1 MWTPRPLVSA
11 LLGALTFIAAPLPP
25 ANACGPFLPSR
36 ILIEK
41 DGDFL
46 ALPYSTFAYEAARV
60 PVPYPPP
67 FPAVAPT
74 VADSDTLGNAQAKQ
88 TEAIDL
94 DELAK
99 ALETTQLDPAQRQKI
114 LSEYNAVRQA
124 LTAHAQQMVGW
135 KEQLWSGL
143 PEDPPPPAPAPA
155 LTVPDGLPGEFA
167 DYLRGAI
174 AYRQNQPDAARQA
187 WQALLQRPA
196 DQRRNRSTWAAY
208 MLGRSALTE
217 NPAEA
222 RRWFQQTRDLAK
234 EGYADR
240 LGLAAASLGWEAQL
254 ELAQGHYAP
263 ALEAFRVQL
272 EAGDP
277 AAPISLLLAARRTVS
292 KADPEARAEC
302 AKNPTARRLVTG
314 YLLSASQLKDSPET
328 HKTWLDSFKTV
339 DAPAEDADRLAWAA
353 YQIGHFELAR
363 GWLDKAPAQAP
374 IAQWLRAKLLLRDGK
389 VAEALPLIADVAIHF
404 PQYQALV
411 INSGGWVISNDNV
424 DGMSTDIFDARRA
437 QAEIGALQLGRGE
450 YVAALDALLH
460 GVGDS
465 DDHPGHSDNGDMMNP
480 DRHWPDAAYV
490 AEQVLT
496 LAELKEFVD
505 QRWPNPAPPLAEGKT
520 PGVDARMRY
529 LLARRLARQGKL
541 EAAAPYYPADQ
552 QDNFRRYAE
561 ALRRGS
567 NPNMTRPQHIDGL
580 WTAAQQTREQGMDLL
595 GTESDPDWASAS
607 GSFDLGTTTADRPRD
622 GVNRAAPEELTRA
635 AGNRPNPDRRFHYRY
650 RAADLAWQAAQ
661 LMPDQSDQTALALVS
676 GGNWIKNHD
685 PKGAERFYKA
695 LVQRC
700 GKTRLGKQAAAKR
713 WLPDLSPPPAK

>member
-1 MWTPRPLVSA
+1 MWTLRPLVSA
-11 LLGALTFIAAPLPP
+11 LLGALTLTAAPLPP

-36 ILIEK
+36 ILMEK

-74 VADSDTLGNAQAKQ
+74 VADSDTLGTAQAKQ
-88 TEAIDL
+88 TETLDL
-94 DELAK
+94 DELVK
-99 ALETTQLDPAQRQKI
+99 VLETTQPDPAQRQKI
-114 LSEYNAVRQA
+114 LAEYTAVRQA
-124 LTAHAQQMVGW
+124 LTVHAQQMVGRE
-135 KEQLWSGL
+135 EQMWWGGMAN
-143 PEDPPPPAPAPA
+143 DKPPAQAPA

-174 AYRQNQPDAARQA
+174 AYRQNRPDAARQA

-208 MLGRSALTE
+208 MLGRSYLPDD
-217 NPAEA
+217 PAEA
-222 RRWFQQTRDLAK
+222 RRWFQQARDLAK

-272 EAGDP
+272 EAGD
-277 AAPISLLLAARRTVS
+277 ASAPISLLLAARRTVG
-292 KADPEARAEC
+292 KAGPEARAEC

-314 YLLSASQLKDSPET
+314 YLLSASLLKDSLDT
-328 HKTWLDSFKTV
+328 NKVWLDSFKAV
-339 DAPAEDADRLAWAA
+339 DVPAEDADRLAWAA
-353 YQIGHFELAR
+353 YQVGHFELAR
-363 GWLDKAPAQAP
+363 GWLAKAPAQAP

-389 VAEALPLIADVAIHF
+389 VAEALPLIAEVAIHF
-404 PQYQALV
+404 PRDR
-411 INSGGWVISNDNV
+411 GFVISSDNSFGDVND
-424 DGMSTDIFDARRA
+424 DIFDARRA
-437 QAEIGALQLGRGE
+437 QAEIGALRLGRGE

-460 GVGDS
+460 SVGNS
-465 DDHPGHSDNGDMMNP
+465 DDHPGYSDNADMMNP

-505 QRWPNPAPPLAEGKT
+505 QRWPNPAPPPTEGKT

-529 LLARRLARQGKL
+529 LLARRLARQGML
-541 EAAAPYYPADQ
+541 DVAAPYYPADQ
-552 QDNFRRYAE
+552 QENFRRYAE
-561 ALRRGS
+561 ALRRGN

-580 WTAAQQTREQGMDLL
+580 WAAAQQTREQGMELL
-595 GTESDPDWASAS
+595 GTENDPDWASQG

-622 GVNRAAPEELTRA
+622 GVNRATPEELTRA
-635 AGNRPNPDRRFHYRY
+635 AGNRPNPDRRFHYRF
-650 RAADLAWQAAQ
+650 RAANLAWQAAQ
-661 LMPDQSDQTALALVS
+661 LMPDQSDQTALVLVS

-700 GKTRLGKQAAAKR
+700 NKTSLGKQAAAKR
-713 WLPDLSPPPAK
+713 WLPDLSPPPAR

>member
-1 MWTPRPLVSA
+1 MSIHRLLISA
-11 LLGALTFIAAPLPP
+11 LLGTLTLTVPLHP

-67 FPAVAPT
+67 FRAVAPT
-74 VADSDTLGNAQAKQ
+74 VADNDTLGNAQAHQ
-88 TEAIDL
+88 TAVIDL

-99 ALETTQLDPAQRQKI
+99 ALETTQPDPGQRQKI
-114 LSEYNAVRQA
+114 LAEYTAVRQA
-124 LTAHAQQMVGW
+124 LTAHAQRMVGW
-135 KEQLWSGL
+135 KEQLWGGL
-143 PEDPPPPAPAPA
+143 PEDPPPPAPAPVPV

-254 ELAQGHYAP
+254 DLQQGHYAP

-272 EAGDP
+272 EAGD
-277 AAPISLLLAARRTVS
+277 ASAPISLLLAARRTVS
-292 KADPEARAEC
+292 KAGPEARAEC

-314 YLLSASQLKDSPET
+314 YLLSASLLKDSPDT
-328 HKTWLDSFKTV
+328 NKTWLDSFKTV

-353 YQIGHFELAR
+353 YQIGNFELAR
-363 GWLDKAPAQAP
+363 GWLAKAPAQAP
-374 IAQWLRAKLLLRDGK
+374 IAQWLRAKLLLREGK
-389 VAEALPLIADVAIHF
+389 VAEALPLIAEVAVHF
-404 PQYQALV
+404 PRDR
-411 INSGGWVISNDNV
+411 GFVISGDHV
-424 DGMSTDIFDARRA
+424 GELDDDIFDARRA
-437 QAEIGALQLGRGE
+437 QAEIGALRLGRGE

-465 DDHPGHSDNGDMMNP
+465 DDHPGHSDDADIMAP

-505 QRWPNPAPPLAEGKT
+505 QRWPNPAPPPAEGKT

-552 QDNFRRYAE
+552 QENFRRYAE
-561 ALRRGS
+561 ALRRGN

-580 WTAAQQTREQGMDLL
+580 WAAAQQTREQGMALL
-595 GTESDPDWASAS
+595 GTESDPDWASTE
-607 GSFDLGTTTADRPRD
+607 GNFDLGTTTAERPKD

-635 AGNRPNPDRRFHYRY
+635 AGHRPNPDRRFHYRF

-700 GKTRLGKQAAAKR
+700 GKTSLGKQATAKR

>member
-11 LLGALTFIAAPLPP
+11 LLGALTLSAPLQP

-46 ALPYSTFAYEAARV
+46 ALPYSTFAYEAKRV
-60 PVPYPPP
+60 PAPYPPP

-74 VADSDTLGNAQAKQ
+74 VGDSDTLGTAQAKQ
-88 TEAIDL
+88 TEIIDL
-94 DELAK
+94 DDLSK
-99 ALETTQLDPAQRQKI
+99 ALEAAQPDPAQRQKI
-114 LSEYNAVRQA
+114 LAEYTTVRQA
-124 LTAHAQQMVGW
+124 LTAHAQQIAEW
-135 KEQLWSGL
+135 KEQLWSGMV
-143 PEDPPPPAPAPA
+143 DDKPPPQPAPAPA
-155 LTVPDGLPGEFA
+155 LTVPEGLPGEFA

-174 AYRQNQPDAARQA
+174 AYRQNQLDAARQA

-208 MLGRSALTE
+208 MLGRSHLPD

-222 RRWFQQTRDLAK
+222 RRWFQQTGELAK

-272 EAGDP
+272 EAGD
-277 AAPISLLLAARRTVS
+277 ASAPISLLLAARRTVS
-292 KADPEARAEC
+292 KANPEARTEC
-302 AKNPTARRLVTG
+302 VKNPTARRLVTG
-314 YLLSASQLKDSPET
+314 YLLSASLLKDSPAT
-328 HKTWLDSFKTV
+328 VTAWLDSLKTA

-353 YQIGHFELAR
+353 YQIGNFELAQ
-363 GWLDKAPAQAP
+363 GWLAKAPAQAP

-389 VAEALPLIADVAIHF
+389 VAEALPLIAEVAVHF
-404 PQYQALV
+404 PRDP
-411 INSGGWVISNDNV
+411 GFVISRDLMG
-424 DGMSTDIFDARRA
+424 DTEIFDARRA
-437 QAEIGALQLGRGE
+437 QAEIGALRLGRGE

-460 GVGDS
+460 GVGSGDDYPGYS
-465 DDHPGHSDNGDMMNP
+465 DDTDIMAP
-480 DRHWPDAAYV
+480 DRHWPDAAYM
-490 AEQVLT
+490 AEQVLA

-505 QRWPNPAPPLAEGKT
+505 QRWPNPAPPPAEGKT

-529 LLARRLARQGKL
+529 LLARRLARQGML

-552 QDNFRRYAE
+552 QENFRRYTE
-561 ALRRGS
+561 ALRRGN
-567 NPNMTRPQHIDGL
+567 NPNMTRPQHIEGL
-580 WTAAQQTREQGMDLL
+580 WAAAQQTREQGMELL
-595 GTESDPDWASAS
+595 GTESDPDWASEG
-607 GSFDLGTTTADRPRD
+607 GSFDLGTTAADRPRE
-622 GVNRAAPEELTRA
+622 GVNRAAPEELDRVA
-635 AGNRPNPDRRFHYRY
+635 HNRPNPDRRFHYRY
-650 RAADLAWQAAQ
+650 RAADLAWQVAQ

-685 PKGAERFYKA
+685 AKGAERFYKA

-700 GKTRLGKQAAAKR
+700 GKTSLGKQAAAKR
-713 WLPDLSPPPAK
+713 WLPDLPPPPAK